1 MEKSM
6 IVDALEKCEFFDGL
20 NRADIQ
26 RIAGICRFKSYAAGE
41 TIFEQGDSG
50 ENLYVILDGLV
61 FLERSLDLGSR
72 KGRITIESLG
82 KGRVLGC
89 WSTLLNE
96 THVMMSTAT
105 CREATGI
112 LVLKGS
118 ELRGIMTENVAFG
131 FNIMEKFC
139 HILLERIQAAYGAME
154 KI

>member
-6 IVDALEKCEFFDGL
+6 IVGALERCEFFNGL
-20 NRADIQ
+20 GREDVE
-26 RIAGICRFKSYAAGE
+26 RIAELCRFKQYAAGE
-41 TIFEQGDSG
+41 PIFEQGDSG

-72 KGRITIESLG
+72 KGRVTIESLG

-89 WSTLLNE
+89 WATLLDE

-105 CREATGI
+105 CQEATKI

-118 ELRGIMTENVAFG
+118 ELRGMMLGNKLLG

-139 HILLERIQAAYGAME
+139 RLLLERIQAAYGAME